1 MTDLSEQLTDLASP
15 TGKTNQGG
23 PTSLRSP
30 RLARTPV
37 PLPVDHPDYEEVHRE
52 EAAALA
58 ELNISLEEL
67 RGLSSIRD
75 TVIPPPLRANLPSPL
90 AATERQTDRQM
101 SVSDPEN
108 TSTVAESQKSKKSKK
123 KKKKKGGTNKRSR
136 YGRLSKSIRRRTK
149 RIKSKNRKSK
159 RKSKSIKMNMSEKN
173 YNKLLNMK
181 LKNKKLSKT
190 QKKSLDKALH
200 MKYCNCV
207 KSIKYGQKNPGAY
220 AICAHSV
227 YKNRGLDMP
236 FRAARDCSN
245 YK

>member
-1 MTDLSEQLTDLASP
+1 M
-15 TGKTNQGG
+15 
-23 PTSLRSP
+23 
-30 RLARTPV
+30 AR
-37 PLPVDHPDYEEVHRE
+37 
-52 EAAALA
+52 
-58 ELNISLEEL
+58 
-67 RGLSSIRD
+67 
-75 TVIPPPLRANLPSPL
+75 
-90 AATERQTDRQM
+90 
-101 SVSDPEN
+101 
-108 TSTVAESQKSKKSKK
+108 K
-123 KKKKKGGTNKRSR
+123 
-136 YGRLSKSIRRRTK
+136 RTK
-149 RIKSKNRKSK
+149 RIITKRIRNKSIRKSRK
-159 RKSKSIKMNMSEKN
+159 SRKRTKRTKSRKSKSLKMNMSEKN

-236 FRAARDCSN
+236 FRAARDCSK